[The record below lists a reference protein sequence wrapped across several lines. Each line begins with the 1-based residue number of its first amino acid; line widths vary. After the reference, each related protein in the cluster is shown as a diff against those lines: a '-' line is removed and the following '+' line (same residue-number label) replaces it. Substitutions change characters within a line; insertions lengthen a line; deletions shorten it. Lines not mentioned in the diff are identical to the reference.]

1 MNSRHAGF
9 GIVAVVLLTGAG
21 QWVPHPSLFIHAVLC
36 KGECLEHVL
45 QVDAETNE
53 VQCQLGAFMTALHW
67 QQQHYPGWRVKEAS
81 CVRTRGTTL

>member
-1 MNSRHAGF
+1 MHSNLAGI
-9 GIVAVVLLTGAG
+9 GINALLYLSGVG
-21 QWVPHPSLFIHAVLC
+21 QWAPHSSLFIHAVLC

-67 QQQHYPGWRVKEAS
+67 QRQHYPGWRVKEAS
-81 CVRTRGTTL
+81 CVRTRETAL